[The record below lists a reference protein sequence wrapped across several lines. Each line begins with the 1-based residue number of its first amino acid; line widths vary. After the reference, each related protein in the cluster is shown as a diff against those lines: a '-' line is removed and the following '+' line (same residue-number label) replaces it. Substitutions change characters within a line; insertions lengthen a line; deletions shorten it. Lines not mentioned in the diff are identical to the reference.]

1 MNKTSYSQPLSS
13 NLSAATSLYMNCT
26 TGAPAWAN
34 TSAPMKPF
42 NTVMLSGPAG
52 SPVTVSL
59 DGAGIFNINGFRTWS
74 GNLDSN
80 GSLELQVFSLEVG
93 LVSVN
98 AYISN
103 APAESAYGSM
113 TFNRYTPGAVALTS
127 YAIATGATANGVMR
141 NSLYLKADLTAGVS
155 YARFQIA
162 NSVTARFVGT
172 ALPQA
177 AIMEL
182 YDDGT
187 ASIDLTDTASES
199 VTVTL
204 SLPEASGS
212 TVITSCAFVAFPPV
226 SIPR

>member
-1 MNKTSYSQPLSS
+1 MNKTISSLQQYSDL
-13 NLSAATSLYMNCT
+13 AATTSLFMNCT

-42 NTVMLSGPAG
+42 NTVMLSGSAG
-52 SPVTVSL
+52 APVTVSL
-59 DGAGIFNINGFRTWS
+59 DGAGIFNINGFKTWS
-74 GNLDSN
+74 GNLDTN
-80 GSLELQVFSLEVG
+80 GTLELQVFSLEVG

-98 AYISN
+98 AYLNN

-113 TFNRYTPGAVALTS
+113 TFNRYTAGAVALTS
-127 YAIATGATANGVMR
+127 YAIATGATANGVIR
-141 NSLYLKADLTAGVS
+141 NSIYLNADLTAGVS

-162 NSVTARFVGT
+162 NSDTARFVGT
-172 ALPQA
+172 TLPQA
-177 AIMEL
+177 ATIEL

-187 ASIDLTDTASES
+187 ASIDLTDTNTES

-212 TVITSCAFVAFPPV
+212 TVITSCAFVTFPPL
-226 SIPR
+226 SILR

>member
-1 MNKTSYSQPLSS
+1 MNKNSHSYPVHSTP
-13 NLSAATSLYMNCT
+13 AATASLSMNCT

-42 NTVMLSGPAG
+42 NTIMLSGRAG

-59 DGAGIFNINGFRTWS
+59 DGAGIFNINGFKTWS
-74 GNLDSN
+74 GNLDTD
-80 GSLELQVFSLEVG
+80 GFLELQVFSLEVG

-98 AYISN
+98 AYITN

-127 YAIATGATANGVMR
+127 YAIATGATANGEMR
-141 NSLYLKADLTAGVS
+141 NSLYLNADLTAGVT

-162 NSVTARFVGT
+162 NSTTARFVGT

-177 AIMEL
+177 ATIEL

-187 ASIDLTDTASES
+187 ASIDLTDTTSES

-212 TVITSCAFVAFPPV
+212 TVITSCAFVTFPSV
-226 SIPR
+226 SILR